1 MPERG
6 GLCNFVVDNATI
18 KMKRIAI
25 FASGSGTNALN
36 IINYFNGNAG
46 NGAEVALVVCNRKDA
61 GIVPRAEAVGVPVLV
76 MTRNEINDEKLMP
89 SVLEQYKVDI
99 IALAGFLLMVPSFII
114 ERYEGKI
121 VNIHPSLL
129 PKFGGKGMFGAN
141 VHRAVVESGEKETGI
156 TIHYVSEHCDGGQ
169 IIFQAKV
176 AVTSDDTPETVE
188 AKVHALEYEHYPRI
202 IKEKLL

>member
-1 MPERG
+1 
-6 GLCNFVVDNATI
+6 
-18 KMKRIAI
+18 MKQIAI

-36 IINYFNGNAG
+36 IINYFNGNAD
-46 NGAEVALVVCNRKDA
+46 NRAEVALVVCNRQDA
-61 GIVPRAEAVGVPVLV
+61 GVIARAEEVGVPVLV
-76 MTRNEINDEKLMP
+76 MPRNEINDENLML
-89 SVLEQYKVDI
+89 STLDRYKIDI

-176 AVTSDDTPETVE
+176 AVTPDDTAETVE
-188 AKVHALEYEHYPRI
+188 AKVHALEYKHYPRI
-202 IKEKLL
+202 IKEKLI

>member
-1 MPERG
+1 
-6 GLCNFVVDNATI
+6 
-18 KMKRIAI
+18 MKRIAI

-61 GIVPRAEAVGVPVLV
+61 GIVSKAETVGVPVLV
-76 MTRNEINDEKLMP
+76 MPRNDINDEQLML

-129 PKFGGKGMFGAN
+129 PKFGGKGMFGSN
-141 VHRAVVESGEKETGI
+141 VHHAVVESGEKETGI

-176 AVTSDDTPETVE
+176 AVTPDDTPETVE
-188 AKVHALEYEHYPRI
+188 AKVHTLEYEHYPRI

>member
-1 MPERG
+1 
-6 GLCNFVVDNATI
+6 
-18 KMKRIAI
+18 MKQIAI
-25 FASGSGTNALN
+25 FASGSGTKALN
-36 IINYFNGNAG
+36 IINYFNRNAD
-46 NGAEVALVVCNRKDA
+46 NRAEVALVVCNRQDA
-61 GIVPRAEAVGVPVLV
+61 GVIARAEEVGVPVLV
-76 MTRNEINDEKLMP
+76 MPRNDINDEKLML
-89 SVLEQYKVDI
+89 SVLDQYKVDI
-99 IALAGFLLMVPSFII
+99 IALAGFLLMGPSFII

-169 IIFQAKV
+169 IIFQATV

-188 AKVHALEYEHYPRI
+188 AKVHALEYKHYPRI